1 MTKKTPDYREIL
13 RLYSENEYSQQE
25 IADSVGSSKRT
36 VNKTLKLAQEH
47 HIHWPLPPGQ
57 TNGELAKLLTTPPQ
71 KTQSDRQIPDFDL
84 VHKQLLRNGVN
95 KKLLWTEYIEHCR
108 LGGQIP
114 LMYSQ
119 FCYYIQ
125 QDEVKRHATMH
136 LSHRPGD
143 RIEVDWAGDPACYI
157 NPDTGEPVL
166 VNVFI
171 AVLSYSQYTFAKAYR
186 DEKQHSWL
194 QAHVDMFNYFGG
206 TTRMLVPDN
215 CKTAVIHTRNWYS
228 QQLNESYHELAE
240 HYNTGILPARVRKP
254 KDKPAAEGNVGHTS
268 TWIIAALRDEQ
279 FYSLTELNNAIAERL
294 EAYNHRSFEKKDGS
308 RYELFMEEE
317 RPTLKP
323 LPEFPYEL
331 AVWKKAKVQY
341 NYHVSVEGMLYSV
354 PYTYIHKAVDIR
366 LTDFSVEIYLNQSR
380 IASHSRLHG
389 RKGQYAT
396 NPAHMPEQHQKY
408 LEWDGDRFRKWAE
421 TAGPNVCHVIHAILS
436 SCRVEQQGYRSCMGI
451 MKLHEKHG
459 ALMEQACQQAL
470 TYSPQPSRT

>member
-25 IADSVGSSKRT
+25 IADSVGLSKRT

-71 KTQSDRQIPDFDL
+71 KTQSDRQMPDFDL

-95 KKLLWTEYIEHCR
+95 KKLLWTEYVEHCR

-254 KDKPAAEGNVGHTS
+254 P
-268 TWIIAALRDEQ
+268 
-279 FYSLTELNNAIAERL
+279 
-294 EAYNHRSFEKKDGS
+294 
-308 RYELFMEEE
+308 
-317 RPTLKP
+317 
-323 LPEFPYEL
+323 
-331 AVWKKAKVQY
+331 
-341 NYHVSVEGMLYSV
+341 
-354 PYTYIHKAVDIR
+354 
-366 LTDFSVEIYLNQSR
+366 
-380 IASHSRLHG
+380 
-389 RKGQYAT
+389 
-396 NPAHMPEQHQKY
+396 
-408 LEWDGDRFRKWAE
+408 
-421 TAGPNVCHVIHAILS
+421 VC
-436 SCRVEQQGYRSCMGI
+436 
-451 MKLHEKHG
+451 
-459 ALMEQACQQAL
+459 
-470 TYSPQPSRT
+470 